1 MSNAGST
8 IEKGFKSAVDLSKK
22 ALTKPFE
29 AAVVDPVRKGAEELG
44 RATRDLGE
52 SMAPDINFPEPPVQ
66 ADLSQASEEARRRQ
80 ARRGGRASTILTSPS
95 GAAGGASIGTKTLLG
110 Q

>member
-1 MSNAGST
+1 MSNAVKT
-8 IEKGFKSAVDLSKK
+8 IKK
-22 ALTKPFE
+22 AVTKPHE
-29 AAVVDPVRKGAEELG
+29 ALAALNPATAVPVAARKGAEELG
-44 RATRDLGE
+44 RAAKDLGE

-95 GAAGGASIGTKTLLG
+95 GAGGGASIGTKTLLG